1 MSREKINHYNKIV
14 LAIFL
19 LIQPIFNIIRTRVVY
34 DIQLFGLSFFESVNV
49 FLLGVSL
56 ILTFIVNYKNKKF
69 LRTFMIF
76 SFTFVLYSIFHY
88 INIMKFDL
96 SIYEFA
102 EPSFFVETYYLI
114 ITFAVPVLYCIL
126 LIYSNFSKNEILKL
140 IKILVFIIT
149 NVIVISDIL
158 SISYTAYGE
167 DDVIADSI
175 FKWFNFK
182 NTGYYSYYKITSRG
196 LFYSANQLSAMLFMM
211 APIIMYSA
219 YENKKKFDYYLL
231 FMISLSMLMIGTKT
245 ASIGIILIYL
255 MFIILWIFF
264 RVIKKESKKITSII
278 IMFVI
283 TICIFCY
290 SPLSHNLR
298 YRINGGTAMSSLQQI
313 EKNNS
318 SATKEQKEILDQYNN
333 FKKLKCE
340 DLDASNK
347 NKFKTFLTKNLSFMG
362 IPNYIVNSYS
372 VSKHIDFW
380 CEYVTHNKSSDFR
393 NLKTSIL
400 ANIYNENNN
409 EYDKWLGMGHT
420 LNYIYTES
428 DYTYQFYHYGIIGM
442 VVLFGFYIYYIILY
456 LYRILKNRKHDF
468 NFKNIISIS
477 GPILIFGVAYFSG
490 HVLERLFPLVVLSLL
505 ISYNLITKEE
515 DESNKRVLFIS
526 STGGHLNELLQLK
539 DLFKK
544 YDSYLITEKTKS
556 NLSLKED
563 NKNVYFLIY
572 GTKDHKLTYIFKFL
586 FNCFISLY
594 LFAKIRPKV
603 IVTTGTHTAVPM
615 CYIGKLFGSKIIYIE
630 TFANSKTKTL
640 AGKLVYPIAS
650 TFIVQWKDM
659 LKLYPKAIYGG
670 WIY

>member
-1 MSREKINHYNKIV
+1 MNHEKINKYNKII

-19 LIQPIFNIIRTRVVY
+19 LIQPIVSIIRTCFVY
-34 DIQLFGLSFFESVNV
+34 DIQLFGLSLFEGINV
-49 FLLGVSL
+49 ILIGLSL
-56 ILTFIVNYKNKKF
+56 ILTFIINYKNKNFIRIF
-69 LRTFMIF
+69 LIF
-76 SFTFVLYSIFHY
+76 AFAFSLYCIFHY
-88 INIMKFDL
+88 INIMKINS

-102 EPSFFVETYYLI
+102 EPSLLVETYYLI
-114 ITFAVPVLYCIL
+114 ITFAVPILYCIL
-126 LIYSNFSKNEILKL
+126 LIYSGFSKKEILKL
-140 IKILVFIIT
+140 IKALVFIIT
-149 NVIVISDIL
+149 NVIVISNIL

-175 FKWFNFK
+175 FKWFSFK
-182 NTGYYSYYKITSRG
+182 NTGYYSYHKLTTRG
-196 LFYSANQLSAMLFMM
+196 LFYSANQLSAILFMI
-211 APIIMYSA
+211 APVIMYTA
-219 YENKKKFDYYLL
+219 YESRKKFDYYLL
-231 FMISLSMLMIGTKT
+231 FMISLTMLMIGTKT
-245 ASIGIILIYL
+245 ASIGILLIYI
-255 MFIILWIFF
+255 MFIALWLFF
-264 RVIKKESKKITSII
+264 KIIKRESKSILSII
-278 IMFVI
+278 VMFLI

-298 YRINGGTAMSSLQQI
+298 YRINGGTAMSGLQQI

-318 SATKEQKEILDQYNN
+318 IATEEQKEILNQYNN

-347 NKFKTFLTKNLSFMG
+347 NKFRTFLNKNLSFMG
-362 IPNYIVNSYS
+362 IPNYIVRSYS

-400 ANIYNENNN
+400 VNIYNDNNN
-409 EYDKWLGMGHT
+409 KYDKWLGMGHT
-420 LNYIYTES
+420 LNYIYTET
-428 DYTYQFYHYGIIGM
+428 DYSYQFYHYGIIGII
-442 VVLFGFYIYYIILY
+442 VIFGVYVYFIILY
-456 LYRILKNRKHDF
+456 LYKIIKNQKQKF

-490 HVLERLFPLVVLSLL
+490 HVFERLFPLVVLSLL
-505 ISYNLITKEE
+505 ISYNLIDKEE
-515 DESNKRVLFIS
+515 QKENKRVLFIS

-544 YDSYLITEKTKS
+544 YDSYLITERTKS
-556 NLSLKED
+556 NLSLKSD
-563 NKNVYFLIY
+563 SKNVYFLIY
-572 GTKDHKLTYIFKFL
+572 GTKDHKFTYIFKFL
-586 FNCFISLY
+586 INCLKSLY

-640 AGKLVYPIAS
+640 AGKMVYPIAN
-650 TFIVQWKDM
+650 TFIVQWKSM
-659 LKLYPKAIYGG
+659 LELYPKAIYGG